1 MHTEFDDLYGSRYL
15 AATDLKA
22 PVTATI
28 ADVPVETFTRPGEKA
43 RDKRVLHFKGG
54 LKPMVVNKTNAIILA
69 TAYGKDFDKWVGKR
83 VIVRA
88 EPTVYAGKPTLGLRV
103 QAIDGGD
110 RITTG
115 RPAVPPEPPPRDDMD
130 DEIPW

>member
-1 MHTEFDDLYGSRYL
+1 MTRFDTLYGSRFL

-28 ADVPVETFTRPGEKA
+28 ERVTFEPFTRPGEA
-43 RDKRVLHFKGG
+43 TRTRCVLHFKGD

-69 TAYGKDFDKWVGKR
+69 AAYGKDFDKWIGKR

-88 EPTVYAGKPTLGLRV
+88 EPTVYAGKPTPGLRV
-103 QAIDGGD
+103 QAIDVGD

-115 RPAVPPEPPPRDDMD
+115 RPIVPPEPPPRDDMD